1 MIKKIIKENIWYI
14 ITLVVL
20 VILSIIVMRS
30 SFVDTINKFDQSV
43 IRYIITLVDDR
54 LTTIFSFITNFG
66 DLYIPIVILIC
77 IFIFVKNKW
86 YFYLQAGSYL
96 VAGGIAFVV
105 KILAGRERP
114 IEALIEIPSTKSFPS
129 GHTLTSIVFY
139 MMLVYLLTYHY
150 KKKTRLVCFVGSFIL
165 IILIAISRI
174 YLGVHYCSD
183 VIGGI
188 IFGVPCLLMLM
199 NIINKN
205 FKKNLK

>member
-1 MIKKIIKENIWYI
+1 MIKKILKENIWYI
-14 ITLVVL
+14 
-20 VILSIIVMRS
+20 VILSILMIASIIIIRS
-30 SFVDTINKFDQSV
+30 SFIDTINRFDKSV
-43 IRYIITLVDDR
+43 INFVITIVDDK
-54 LTTIFSFITNFG
+54 LTTIFSFLTNFG
-66 DLYIPIVILIC
+66 DFYIPIIILVC

-96 VAGGIAFVV
+96 IAGGLTFLIKV
-105 KILAGRERP
+105 LAGRERP
-114 IEALIEIPSTKSFPS
+114 LEALIDIPISKSFPS

-139 MMLVYLLTYHY
+139 MVLVYLLTLKC
-150 KKKTRLVCFVGSFIL
+150 KKKVRFTWFTVSFIL

-188 IFGVPCLLMLM
+188 IFGVPTLLMIM